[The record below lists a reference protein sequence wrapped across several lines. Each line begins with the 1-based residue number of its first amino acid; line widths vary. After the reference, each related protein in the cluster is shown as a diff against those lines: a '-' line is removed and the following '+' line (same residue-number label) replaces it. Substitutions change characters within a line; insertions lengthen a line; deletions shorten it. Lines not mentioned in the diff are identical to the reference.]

1 MAQRIQRGDQ
11 VRVIAGKDL
20 GKQGEVSRV
29 DLKKGTVVID
39 GVNLVT
45 RHVKQQAGTAQAG
58 IIQQEA
64 PINISNVAFIDPET
78 GRAGRVG
85 FRVLEDG
92 TKVRVVRG
100 SSES

>member
-11 VRVIAGKDL
+11 VRVIAGKDR

-64 PINISNVAFIDPET
+64 PINISHVAFIAPET
-78 GRAGRVG
+78 GQAGRVG

-100 SSES
+100 SSDS

>member
-11 VRVIAGKDL
+11 VRVIAGKDR

-78 GRAGRVG
+78 GQVGRVG

-92 TKVRVVRG
+92 TKVRVVCG

>member
-11 VRVIAGKDL
+11 VRVIAGKDR

-29 DLKKGTVVID
+29 DRKKGTVVID
-39 GVNLVT
+39 GINLVT

-64 PINISNVAFIDPET
+64 PINISNVAYVDPET
-78 GRAGRVG
+78 GQSGRVG

>member
-1 MAQRIQRGDQ
+1 MAQRIKRGDQ
-11 VRVIAGKDL
+11 VKVLAGKDR

-29 DLKKGTVVID
+29 DRKKGTVVID
-39 GVNLVT
+39 GINLVT

-78 GRAGRVG
+78 GLSGRVG
-85 FRVLEDG
+85 FRILEDG

>member
-1 MAQRIQRGDQ
+1 MAQRIRRGDQ
-11 VRVIAGKDL
+11 VRVLAGKDR
-20 GKQGEVSRV
+20 GKQGEVSRI
-29 DLKKGTVVID
+29 DRKKNTVVID
-39 GVNLVT
+39 GINLVT

-64 PINISNVAFIDPET
+64 PIQISNVAFVDPET
-78 GRAGRVG
+78 GKSGRGG

>member
-1 MAQRIQRGDQ
+1 MAQRIRRGDQ
-11 VRVIAGKDL
+11 VMVIAGKDR
-20 GKQGEVSRV
+20 GRQGEVARV
-29 DLKKGTVVID
+29 DRKKGTVVVD
-39 GVNLVT
+39 GVNVVT

-58 IIQQEA
+58 IIHQEA
-64 PINISNVAFIDPET
+64 PIQISNVAFIDPET
-78 GRAGRVG
+78 GESGRVG

>member
-1 MAQRIQRGDQ
+1 MAQRIRRGDQ
-11 VRVIAGKDL
+11 VKVIAGKER

-29 DLKKGTVVID
+29 DRKKGTVVID
-39 GVNLVT
+39 GLNLVT

-58 IIQQEA
+58 IIMQEA
-64 PINISNVAFIDPET
+64 PINISNVEYIDPET
-78 GRAGRVG
+78 GESGRVG

>member
-11 VRVIAGKDL
+11 VRVIAGKER

-29 DLKKGTVVID
+29 DLKKGTVVSD
-39 GVNLVT
+39 GANLVT

-78 GRAGRVG
+78 GQVGRVG

-100 SSES
+100 ASES

>member
-11 VRVIAGKDL
+11 VKVIAGKDR
-20 GKQGEVSRV
+20 GKQGEVARV
-29 DLKKGTVVID
+29 NRKKGLVVVD

-45 RHVKQQAGTAQAG
+45 RHVKQRPGVAQAG

-64 PINISNVAFIDPET
+64 PIQISNVAYVDPET
-78 GRAGRVG
+78 GESGRVG

-100 SSES
+100 NRES

>member
-1 MAQRIQRGDQ
+1 MAQRIRRGDQ
-11 VRVIAGKDL
+11 VRVIAGKDR
-20 GKQGEVSRV
+20 GKQGEVARI
-29 DLKKGTVVID
+29 DRKKGTVIVD

-45 RHVKQQAGTAQAG
+45 RHVKQQQGTAQAG

-64 PINISNVAFIDPET
+64 PLQISNVAFIDPET
-78 GRAGRVG
+78 GASGRVG

-100 SSES
+100 NRES

>member
-11 VRVIAGKDL
+11 VKVIAGKDR

-29 DLKKGTVVID
+29 DRKKGTVVID

-78 GRAGRVG
+78 GASGRVG
-85 FRVLEDG
+85 FRILEDG

>member
-1 MAQRIQRGDQ
+1 MAQRIRRGDQ
-11 VRVIAGKDL
+11 VKVLAGKDR

-29 DLKKGTVVID
+29 DRKKGTVVID
-39 GVNLVT
+39 GINLVT

-78 GRAGRVG
+78 GQSGRVG

>member
-11 VRVIAGKDL
+11 VRVIAGKDR

-78 GRAGRVG
+78 GQAGRVG

-92 TKVRVVRG
+92 TKVRVVRC

>member
-1 MAQRIQRGDQ
+1 MAQRIRRGDQ
-11 VRVIAGKDL
+11 VKVLAGKDR
-20 GKQGEVSRV
+20 GKQGEVARI
-29 DLKKGTVVID
+29 DRKKNTVVVE
-39 GVNLVT
+39 GVNMVT

-64 PINISNVAFIDPET
+64 PIQISNVAFVDPET
-78 GRAGRVG
+78 GNSGRVG

>member
-1 MAQRIQRGDQ
+1 MAQRIRRGDQ
-11 VRVIAGKDL
+11 VKVIAGKDR
-20 GKQGEVSRV
+20 GKQGEVARV
-29 DLKKGTVVID
+29 NRKKGVVVVD

-45 RHVKQQAGTAQAG
+45 RHVKQRPGVAQAG

-64 PINISNVAFIDPET
+64 PIQISNVAYVDPET
-78 GRAGRVG
+78 GESGRVG

-100 SSES
+100 NRES